1 MNILFRMEKGIAVC
15 LFSSF
20 FVLACVNHIPGE
32 KAAVS
37 NGDIPL
43 KFTADIH
50 EVTYT
55 RVAGN
60 GFEENDEV
68 GVFALVGS
76 STMKEERYADNLRF
90 FRTSEKVF
98 ESSEPIYYPDD
109 EVTLRLISY
118 YPYQEEGVNMGESTM
133 SVAVETDQN
142 LSAGYFCS
150 DFLVASQN
158 LQSAPKGAIALHYD
172 HKFFKLKIAL
182 IYLGVVVDIIFS
194 AVIIELI
201 SELLR
206 AFCALLLVGQKGF
219 LLLSFLLL
227 CGYYTTT

>member
-76 STMKEERYADNLRF
+76 STMKEERMRIICVSFVLPKKFLSPVSRF
-90 FRTSEKVF
+90 
-98 ESSEPIYYPDD
+98 
-109 EVTLRLISY
+109 
-118 YPYQEEGVNMGESTM
+118 
-133 SVAVETDQN
+133 
-142 LSAGYFCS
+142 
-150 DFLVASQN
+150 
-158 LQSAPKGAIALHYD
+158 
-172 HKFFKLKIAL
+172 
-182 IYLGVVVDIIFS
+182 II
-194 AVIIELI
+194 LMM
-201 SELLR
+201 R
-206 AFCALLLVGQKGF
+206 
-219 LLLSFLLL
+219 
-227 CGYYTTT
+227 

>member
-1 MNILFRMEKGIAVC
+1 MNTSSYVLLSAQSKISYYLYLNKEDMNILFRMEKGIAVC

-90 FRTSEKVF
+90 LSYFRK
-98 ESSEPIYYPDD
+98 
-109 EVTLRLISY
+109 
-118 YPYQEEGVNMGESTM
+118 
-133 SVAVETDQN
+133 
-142 LSAGYFCS
+142 
-150 DFLVASQN
+150 
-158 LQSAPKGAIALHYD
+158 
-172 HKFFKLKIAL
+172 
-182 IYLGVVVDIIFS
+182 
-194 AVIIELI
+194 
-201 SELLR
+201 
-206 AFCALLLVGQKGF
+206 
-219 LLLSFLLL
+219 SF
-227 CGYYTTT
+227 

>member
-90 FRTSEKVF
+90 FRTSEKF
-98 ESSEPIYYPDD
+98 
-109 EVTLRLISY
+109 
-118 YPYQEEGVNMGESTM
+118 
-133 SVAVETDQN
+133 
-142 LSAGYFCS
+142 
-150 DFLVASQN
+150 
-158 LQSAPKGAIALHYD
+158 
-172 HKFFKLKIAL
+172 
-182 IYLGVVVDIIFS
+182 
-194 AVIIELI
+194 VII
-201 SELLR
+201 
-206 AFCALLLVGQKGF
+206 VQGDG
-219 LLLSFLLL
+219 SFRS
-227 CGYYTTT
+227 

>member
-109 EVTLRLISY
+109 
-118 YPYQEEGVNMGESTM
+118 Q
-133 SVAVETDQN
+133 
-142 LSAGYFCS
+142 
-150 DFLVASQN
+150 
-158 LQSAPKGAIALHYD
+158 
-172 HKFFKLKIAL
+172 
-182 IYLGVVVDIIFS
+182 
-194 AVIIELI
+194 
-201 SELLR
+201 
-206 AFCALLLVGQKGF
+206 
-219 LLLSFLLL
+219 LLSFSGRGREYGRKYDVGGGRNRSKSFCRLFLL
-227 CGYYTTT
+227 

>member
-1 MNILFRMEKGIAVC
+1 MNTSSYVLLSAQSKISYYLYLNKEDMNILFRMEKGIAVC

-76 STMKEERYADNLRF
+76 STRKNVMRIICVSFVLPKKFLSPVSRF
-90 FRTSEKVF
+90 
-98 ESSEPIYYPDD
+98 
-109 EVTLRLISY
+109 
-118 YPYQEEGVNMGESTM
+118 
-133 SVAVETDQN
+133 
-142 LSAGYFCS
+142 
-150 DFLVASQN
+150 
-158 LQSAPKGAIALHYD
+158 
-172 HKFFKLKIAL
+172 
-182 IYLGVVVDIIFS
+182 II
-194 AVIIELI
+194 LMM
-201 SELLR
+201 R
-206 AFCALLLVGQKGF
+206 
-219 LLLSFLLL
+219 
-227 CGYYTTT
+227 

>member
-1 MNILFRMEKGIAVC
+1 MNILFRMGKGIAVC

-50 EVTYT
+50 EATYT

-90 FRTSEKVF
+90 FSNSEKVF
-98 ESSEPIYYPDD
+98 ESSD
-109 EVTLRLISY
+109 
-118 YPYQEEGVNMGESTM
+118 
-133 SVAVETDQN
+133 
-142 LSAGYFCS
+142 
-150 DFLVASQN
+150 
-158 LQSAPKGAIALHYD
+158 
-172 HKFFKLKIAL
+172 
-182 IYLGVVVDIIFS
+182 
-194 AVIIELI
+194 
-201 SELLR
+201 
-206 AFCALLLVGQKGF
+206 
-219 LLLSFLLL
+219 LLS
-227 CGYYTTT
+227 